1 MFSIISEGKTSNS
14 IKKSIRFIF
23 AMEGKGFMDVQQ
35 KAREIFPSL
44 SSGQKKVAK
53 YLLSHSHTFAVSSAQ
68 TLGKEIGVSETT
80 IIRFCYS
87 LGLSGFTELQ
97 KLIRNQL
104 IFESSSLNE
113 YHSSK
118 LEVANQPNFMA
129 QVMEQDIVSIKKTI
143 NNLSNDD
150 FTKAVDK
157 IVAADSVLISGHRL
171 SFSAAH
177 WLTFTLRLVKDDVH
191 LYRPDTDDIFLQL
204 NKMTENS
211 VFIAIS
217 FHRYV
222 KETVKI
228 TEMAKKKGAF
238 VIGVTDSDLAPIAES
253 ADVLLPVSTN
263 RTSTI
268 DTAPVLFSLLNSLVA
283 GVSIKDEQKF
293 KERKTKYDAFIQD
306 DFFF

>member
-1 MFSIISEGKTSNS
+1 MFSIISEVRTSN
-14 IKKSIRFIF
+14 IFKKSIRFIF
-23 AMEGKGFMDVQQ
+23 VTEGKDFMDVRQ
-35 KAREIFPSL
+35 KAKEIFPAL
-44 SSGQKKVAK
+44 TTGQKKVAK
-53 YLLSHSHTFAVSSAQ
+53 YLLTHAHTFAVSPAQ
-68 TLGKEIGVSETT
+68 VLGKEIGVSETT

-87 LGLSGFTELQ
+87 LGLSGFAELQ

-113 YHSSK
+113 YHTSK
-118 LEVANQPNFMA
+118 LEVANEPNFMA
-129 QVMEQDIVSIKKTI
+129 QVMEQDIESIKKTI
-143 NNLSNDD
+143 HNLSNED

-157 IVAADSVLISGHRL
+157 ITSADSILISGHRL

-177 WLTFTLRLVKDDVH
+177 WLTFTLRLVKEDVH

-204 NKMTENS
+204 DKMTERS

-228 TEMAKKKGAF
+228 TEMAKQAGAF
-238 VIGVTDSDLAPIAES
+238 VIGITDSELAPLADF
-253 ADVLLPVSTN
+253 ADVLLPVSTPK
-263 RTSTI
+263 TSTI

-283 GVSIKDEQKF
+283 GVSIKDEQGF
-293 KERKTKYDAFIQD
+293 KDRKSKYDTFKQD

>member
-1 MFSIISEGKTSNS
+1 
-14 IKKSIRFIF
+14 
-23 AMEGKGFMDVQQ
+23 MDLQQ
-35 KAREIFPSL
+35 KVKEVFPDL
-44 SSGQKKVAK
+44 STGQKKVAK
-53 YLLSHSHTFAVSSAQ
+53 YLFVHSHTFAVTSAQ
-68 TLGKEIGVSETT
+68 KLGKDIGVSETT

-87 LGLSGFTELQ
+87 LGLSGFAELQ

-118 LEVANQPNFMA
+118 LEAANQPNFMA
-129 QVMEQDIVSIKKTI
+129 QVMGQDIVSIEKTI
-143 NNLSNDD
+143 KNLSNED
-150 FTKAVDK
+150 FSKTIDK
-157 IVAADSVLISGHRL
+157 LAAADNVLVSGHRL

-177 WLTFTLRLVKDDVH
+177 WLTFTLRLVREEVH
-191 LYRPDTDDIFLQL
+191 LYRPDTDDIFLLL

-211 VFIAIS
+211 VFVAIS

-228 TEMAKKKGAF
+228 TEMAKQAGAF
-238 VIGVTDSDLAPIAES
+238 VIGVTDSELAPIA
-253 ADVLLPVSTN
+253 DFTDILLPISTP

-283 GVSIKDEQKF
+283 GVSIKDEQGF
-293 KERKTKYDAFIQD
+293 KERKAIYDAFNQD
-306 DFFF
+306 DYFF

>member
-1 MFSIISEGKTSNS
+1 
-14 IKKSIRFIF
+14 
-23 AMEGKGFMDVQQ
+23 MDLQQ
-35 KAREIFPSL
+35 KVKEVFPGL
-44 SSGQKKVAK
+44 SAGQKKVAN
-53 YLLSHSHTFAVSSAQ
+53 YLLVHSHTFAVSSAQ
-68 TLGKEIGVSETT
+68 KLGKDIGVSETT

-87 LGLSGFTELQ
+87 LGLSGFAELQ

-104 IFESSSLNE
+104 IFESSLNE

-129 QVMEQDIVSIKKTI
+129 QVMQKDIVSIEKTI
-143 NNLSNDD
+143 KNLSNDD
-150 FTKAVDK
+150 FTKSVDK
-157 IVAADSVLISGHRL
+157 LAAADQVLISGHRL

-177 WLTFTLRLVKDDVH
+177 WLTFTLRLVREEVH

-204 NKMTENS
+204 NKITENS
-211 VFIAIS
+211 VFVAIS

-228 TEMAKKKGAF
+228 TEMAKQAGAF
-238 VIGVTDSDLAPIAES
+238 VIGVTDSELAPIADFT
-253 ADVLLPVSTN
+253 DVLLPISAP

-283 GVSIKDEQKF
+283 GVSIKDAQGF
-293 KERKTKYDAFIQD
+293 KERKAMYDAFNQDD